1 MLAEWNIS
9 TEKVHYMI
17 RDKGSNMKR
26 GMRDVFTKIL
36 FYKIHFMMSDQKQKN
51 LASSFALSNFSSTT
65 KLATNEVRVPVESTK
80 EAAEND
86 SYNPFEH
93 RVNEH
98 PNSTVG
104 ALIHLL
110 KSSLGT
116 GILAM
121 PAAFKNGGLLFG
133 FIGTVIIGFL
143 CTYCIHLLVKA
154 SHEICRRGKI
164 PSLGLAETCGGAF
177 EYGPK
182 SMQKFAGTVR
192 VMVDISLVIT
202 YFMITCVYVVF
213 ISESLQQLIEYW
225 FPETSYNTRLYM
237 LMIMGP
243 LLLSSQV
250 RELKHLVP
258 YSFMANIF
266 MVTSFAITLYY
277 LFMDIPELSTRPMF
291 SSFGQLPLFFSTV
304 IFAMEGIGVVMP
316 VENSMK
322 HPQHFLG
329 CPGVLNGAMSIVV
342 ILYSVIGF
350 FGYLKYGEETGGT
363 ITLNFP
369 VEELPAQILKLFIIL
384 AVFFTYNLQMYVPLD
399 IIWKKTVDFRISGSI
414 QRHIAQV
421 TIRCVFVV
429 GTIAVAAAVPNLEQ
443 IIGLV
448 GSICLSV
455 LGILLPAVVDTI
467 INWEGNLGRFNWI
480 LIKNILLGI
489 LALVA
494 LVSGTIDSIKGF
506 M

>member
-1 MLAEWNIS
+1 MPEV
-9 TEKVHYMI
+9 T
-17 RDKGSNMKR
+17 
-26 GMRDVFTKIL
+26 
-36 FYKIHFMMSDQKQKN
+36 FY
-51 LASSFALSNFSSTT
+51 FST
-65 KLATNEVRVPVESTK
+65 KLASNEVRLPVEIVK
-80 EAAEND
+80 ED
-86 SYNPFEH
+86 DQYNPFEH

-133 FIGTVIIGFL
+133 FIGTVVIGFL
-143 CTYCIHLLVKA
+143 CTYCIHLLVRA
-154 SHEICRRGKI
+154 SHEICRRAKI

-182 SMQKFAGTVR
+182 SVRKFATSVR
-192 VMVDISLVIT
+192 IMVDVSLVVT
-202 YFMITCVYVVF
+202 YFMITCVYIVF
-213 ISESLQQLIEYW
+213 ISESLQQLIHYW
-225 FPETSYNTRLYM
+225 LPETTYSTRLYM

-258 YSFMANIF
+258 YSFLANLF
-266 MVTSFAITLYY
+266 MVTCFAITLYY
-277 LFMDIPELSTRPMF
+277 LFMDIPDPSSRPMF

-322 HPQHFLG
+322 KPQHFLS

-342 ILYSVIGF
+342 VLYSVIGF
-350 FGYLKYGEETGGT
+350 FGYLKYGEETQGT

-369 VEELPAQILKLFIIL
+369 VEEIPAQILKLFIIL

-399 IIWKKTVDFRISGSI
+399 IIWKTSIDSKINGSL
-414 QRHIAQV
+414 QRHLAQIV
-421 TIRCVFVV
+421 IRCLFVM
-429 GTIAVAAAVPNLEQ
+429 GTVAVAAAVPNLEQ

-448 GSICLSV
+448 GSICLSTI
-455 LGILLPAVVDTI
+455 GFLLPAVVDTI
-467 INWEGNLGRFNWI
+467 LNWENNLGRFNWV
-480 LIKNILLGI
+480 LIKNIILGI

-494 LVSGTIDSIKGF
+494 LVSGSIDSIKGF
-506 M
+506 L